1 MINNFKDIHIGK
13 MILNCIKE
21 RNIDATRIC
30 SFFKCS
36 LDEIEKMYES
46 ENLET
51 DILLKWSKLLEYD
64 FFRIFSQHL
73 IMYSPPSKGLLT
85 EIKRSES
92 SLPKFRK
99 NLYTKEMID
108 FILEQLNNGTKT
120 NKQIIEEYR
129 IPKTTLHKW
138 INKYLPPKKT

>member
-13 MILNCIKE
+13 MILKCVEEKDIE
-21 RNIDATRIC
+21 TTRIC

-36 LDEIEKMYES
+36 LDEIENMYES
-46 ENLET
+46 ENLDTEL
-51 DILLKWSKLLEYD
+51 LLKWSKLLEYD

-73 IMYSPPSKGLLT
+73 IMYSPPSKGLQT
-85 EIKRSES
+85 EFKRSGS

-99 NLYTKEMID
+99 NLYTKEIID
-108 FILEQLNNGTKT
+108 FILEQVSNGTKT
-120 NKQIIEEYR
+120 KKQIIEEYR

-138 INKYLPPKKT
+138 VNKYLPQTNV